1 VRSIVLDNLEQC
13 RRAMTSGPRRLDSL
27 GRELSARLERLAPSL
42 EERRRAG
49 HVREC
54 HGDLHARNVVLR
66 DGRLLAFDCLEFS
79 EAFRW
84 IDVADEVAFL
94 VADLEARNS
103 HDHGHAFLGGWIAG
117 SGDFAACRVLPLYQ
131 AHRALVR
138 AKVAALGPAGPADR
152 ELESYL
158 GVARAALAPRRPFL
172 VLLTGLSG
180 SGKTWLATRL
190 APRLGAIHLRSDVE
204 RKRLAGLPESA
215 RTDSPVLQGLYAPET
230 SARLYEHLADCAE
243 AVVGGGYPAI
253 VDAAFGSRDDRARF
267 RALADRLDVPLRVL
281 DCRASP
287 DVLRDRIVRR
297 HALATDASEADL
309 DVLRWQQ
316 QHFQPVAAEEGLATV
331 EVDMS
336 ADDPVPT
343 LDEVAARLRAAV
355 R

>member
-1 VRSIVLDNLEQC
+1 
-13 RRAMTSGPRRLDSL
+13 
-27 GRELSARLERLAPSL
+27 
-42 EERRRAG
+42 
-49 HVREC
+49 VREC

-103 HDHGHAFLGGWIAG
+103 RDHGHAFLGGWIAG